1 MKTIFNKYDKK
12 KINTLPQ
19 ALFPGKIVIVQSEAE
34 AEKAV
39 DYLLSADILG
49 VDTETRPTFKKGPMR
64 NVALLQVATKDVC
77 FLFRLNF
84 IGMPPAVI
92 RLLSNTDVP
101 MIGLSWHDDI
111 CQLHRRSEFTP
122 GLFLDIQEMV
132 GRIGIEDLS
141 LQKRYANLFAQKS
154 SRRQRLTNWEADVL
168 TPQQKAYA
176 ATDAWCCINL
186 YSEIMRLEATHDY
199 QLEIVPEKVV
209 EKKEA
214 ETPEQE

>member
-1 MKTIFNKYDKK
+1 
-12 KINTLPQ
+12 
-19 ALFPGKIVIVQSEAE
+19 
-34 AEKAV
+34 
-39 DYLLSADILG
+39 
-49 VDTETRPTFKKGPMR
+49 
-64 NVALLQVATKDVC
+64 
-77 FLFRLNF
+77 
-84 IGMPPAVI
+84 
-92 RLLSNTDVP
+92 
-101 MIGLSWHDDI
+101 
-111 CQLHRRSEFTP
+111 
-122 GLFLDIQEMV
+122 MV

-141 LQKRYANLFAQKS
+141 LQKLYANLFAQKIS
-154 SRRQRLTNWEADVL
+154 KRQRLTNWEADVL